1 MESTKTFEITDLPIF
16 TTEVSNTEQ
25 ESLLGGDY
33 YYVDKN
39 KYNCYS
45 YYNKKWGGTYYKCY
59 QDKYIQN
66 VPQNEKAGGT
76 FLP

>member
-1 MESTKTFEITDLPIF
+1 MESTKTLEITDLPIF

-25 ESLLGGDY
+25 ESLVGGAY

-66 VPQNEKAGGT
+66 VPQSEKAGGT